1 MPHRWTPKSN
11 GGIKNC
17 YNNGKKK
24 KNKITA
30 QNTEEIQNTEDIEN
44 NLVNELLDLE
54 IDFEKAV
61 GCLDFLE
68 EKTLE
73 CALEFIFNN
82 TLN

>member
-24 KNKITA
+24 KIPSK
-30 QNTEEIQNTEDIEN
+30 NTNYLQNTEDDEN
-44 NLVNELLDLE
+44 KLVNELLDLE

-73 CALEFIFNN
+73 HALEFIFNN